1 MVNVYNAIKQ
11 KNPDANQKEIDRVF
25 SRSISQL
32 FYNKGDAVAN
42 QWRAGAG
49 YQYGYGEEE
58 ERKYF
63 IDKLGLSQS
72 DYKYLRQMIRLQQ
85 FMVSSPKKYS
95 YMIRNEE
102 FLQLRESYIEIGK
115 MVQKYGYGQYN
126 GILRILMGQ
135 VNCID
140 SDESDGEK
148 MKYLTESYS
157 KLFASRGGL
166 SDFIIYDADVQLRNQ
181 LNEKYND
188 EVKKVWNIMKDYS

>member
-1 MVNVYNAIKQ
+1 MRMMRFAYLELYCNFCLLDSEWCDKVRELKNEHYNRLE
-11 KNPDANQKEIDRVF
+11 NR
-25 SRSISQL
+25 R
-32 FYNKGDAVAN
+32 
-42 QWRAGAG
+42 
-49 YQYGYGEEE
+49 
-58 ERKYF
+58 
-63 IDKLGLSQS
+63 
-72 DYKYLRQMIRLQQ
+72 MIG
-85 FMVSSPKKYS
+85 
-95 YMIRNEE
+95 NEE
-102 FLQLRESYIEIGK
+102 FLQLRAAYIEIGK

-148 MKYLTESYS
+148 MKYLIESYS

-188 EVKKVWNIMKDYS
+188 KVKRVWNIMKDYI

>member
-1 MVNVYNAIKQ
+1 MRMMRFAYLELYCNFCLLDSEWCDKVRELKNEHYNRLE
-11 KNPDANQKEIDRVF
+11 NR
-25 SRSISQL
+25 R
-32 FYNKGDAVAN
+32 
-42 QWRAGAG
+42 
-49 YQYGYGEEE
+49 
-58 ERKYF
+58 
-63 IDKLGLSQS
+63 
-72 DYKYLRQMIRLQQ
+72 MIG
-85 FMVSSPKKYS
+85 
-95 YMIRNEE
+95 NEE
-102 FLQLRESYIEIGK
+102 FLQLREAYIEIGK

-148 MKYLTESYS
+148 MKYLIESYN

-188 EVKKVWNIMKDYS
+188 EVKRVWNIMKDYI

>member
-1 MVNVYNAIKQ
+1 MRMMRFAYLELYCNFCLLDSEWCDKVRELKNEHYNRLE
-11 KNPDANQKEIDRVF
+11 NR
-25 SRSISQL
+25 R
-32 FYNKGDAVAN
+32 
-42 QWRAGAG
+42 
-49 YQYGYGEEE
+49 
-58 ERKYF
+58 
-63 IDKLGLSQS
+63 
-72 DYKYLRQMIRLQQ
+72 MIG
-85 FMVSSPKKYS
+85 
-95 YMIRNEE
+95 NEE
-102 FLQLRESYIEIGK
+102 FLQLREAYIEIGK

-148 MKYLTESYS
+148 MKYLIESYS

-188 EVKKVWNIMKDYS
+188 KVKKVWNIMKDYI

>member
-1 MVNVYNAIKQ
+1 MFSGK
-11 KNPDANQKEIDRVF
+11 IDVMR
-25 SRSISQL
+25 
-32 FYNKGDAVAN
+32 
-42 QWRAGAG
+42 
-49 YQYGYGEEE
+49 
-58 ERKYF
+58 
-63 IDKLGLSQS
+63 
-72 DYKYLRQMIRLQQ
+72 MIRFAYLELYCN
-85 FMVSSPKKYS
+85 FCLLDSEWCDKVRELKNEHYNRLENRR
-95 YMIRNEE
+95 MIGNEE
-102 FLQLRESYIEIGK
+102 FLQLREAYIEIGK

-148 MKYLTESYS
+148 MKYLIESYS

-188 EVKKVWNIMKDYS
+188 EVKRVWNIMKDYI

>member
-1 MVNVYNAIKQ
+1 MRFAYLELYCNFCLLDSEWCDKVRELKNEHYNRLE
-11 KNPDANQKEIDRVF
+11 NR
-25 SRSISQL
+25 R
-32 FYNKGDAVAN
+32 
-42 QWRAGAG
+42 
-49 YQYGYGEEE
+49 
-58 ERKYF
+58 
-63 IDKLGLSQS
+63 
-72 DYKYLRQMIRLQQ
+72 MIG
-85 FMVSSPKKYS
+85 
-95 YMIRNEE
+95 NEE
-102 FLQLRESYIEIGK
+102 FLQLREAYIEIGK

-148 MKYLTESYS
+148 MKYLIESYS

-188 EVKKVWNIMKDYS
+188 EVKRVWNIMKDYMSL